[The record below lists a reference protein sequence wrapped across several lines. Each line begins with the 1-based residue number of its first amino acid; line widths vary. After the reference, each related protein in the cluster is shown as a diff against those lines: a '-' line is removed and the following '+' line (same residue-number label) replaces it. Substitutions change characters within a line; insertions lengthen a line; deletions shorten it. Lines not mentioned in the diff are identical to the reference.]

1 MLIVVSPA
9 KSLDYESPLTTESG
23 TRPQFMQQSE
33 LLIERLREFSP
44 PEVGELMGISDKL
57 ADLNFGRYLS
67 WKPKATKK
75 NARPAVLAFKGDV
88 YIGLEAES
96 FSQQELDYA
105 QEHLRILSG
114 LYGLLRPLD
123 MMQPYRLEMGTKL
136 KTDRGENLY
145 DFWGEQITEAL
156 NKQLKKTK
164 SEVLLNLAS
173 NEYFSSVKP
182 KQINT
187 DIVSPVFKDYKSGK
201 YKIISFYAKKARG
214 TMSRWVIQNRVED
227 PGQLRDFDLDG
238 YYYSEADSTP
248 GKPVFLRDAQ

>member
-33 LLIERLREFSP
+33 MLIERLRDFSP

-67 WKPKATKK
+67 WKPRATKK

-88 YIGLEAES
+88 YIGLQAET
-96 FSQQELDYA
+96 FSQADLDYA
-105 QEHLRILSG
+105 QEHMRILSG

-136 KTDRGENLY
+136 STERGKNLY
-145 DFWGEQITEAL
+145 DFWGDQITEAL
-156 NKQLKKTK
+156 NKQLKKTE
-164 SEVLLNLAS
+164 SPVLLNLAS
-173 NEYFSSVKP
+173 NEYFSAVKP
-182 KQINT
+182 KLIAGEL
-187 DIVSPVFKDYKSGK
+187 VSPVFKDYKSGQ
-201 YKIISFYAKKARG
+201 YKIISFFAKKARG
-214 TMSRWVIQNRVED
+214 AMSRWVIQNRIED
-227 PGQLRDFDLDG
+227 PDQLPKFDVDG
-238 YYYSEADSTP
+238 YRYSEAESKP
-248 GKPVFLRDAQ
+248 GKPTFLRDAQ